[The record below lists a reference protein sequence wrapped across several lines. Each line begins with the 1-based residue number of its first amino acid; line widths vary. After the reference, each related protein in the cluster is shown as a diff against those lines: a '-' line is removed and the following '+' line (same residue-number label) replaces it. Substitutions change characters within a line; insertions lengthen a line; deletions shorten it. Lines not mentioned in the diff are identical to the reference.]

1 MLTLG
6 VTLIALAIASALLSS
21 VSYALVIRG
30 RASMMR
36 VGRISAVAALG
47 WAVASALLLVVLF
60 VTERYDVRY
69 VYDYSSADLE
79 MHYRVASIWAGQPG
93 SLVVWALVGLFCA
106 PLLMRRT
113 REFEPYVLSALML
126 LQACIL
132 VFMLMRNPFQPT
144 IIDGVIANPI
154 DGRGL
159 NPILHN
165 MWMVIHPPT
174 LFVGYGVLGVTFCLA
189 LAGLIRRD
197 YDGWARLAM
206 PWTVAGWSILGLA
219 LAMGGYWAYES
230 LGWGGYWG
238 WDPVENAALVPWLA
252 GTALLHGLVVQR
264 AHGGLR
270 RTNFVLAILTYGF
283 VFYASFL
290 TRSGVLGNFS
300 VHSFVEEGLKPAMIT
315 TLIVLLVVG
324 ITLLSARWRDIPRKS
339 LSDSLLS
346 RDSALVLMML
356 TFMIASVV
364 IALGTSLPW
373 ISSIKSVSDVLL
385 DWVGRAFAIDDGTR
399 FNDTPFADGR
409 FGLMPDF
416 FERTSSPLALV
427 LASLMAI
434 GPLLGWRS
442 TKGSTLMR
450 SLRWPFAG
458 SIVVTSIAMALGVR
472 DIVSLVFV
480 LVATLALG
488 TNLLMIVRSFRGG
501 SGGWLRIGGYLA
513 HVGMATMLVGVIG
526 SYSYASPEE
535 RMVIPQG
542 ESQRMFG
549 HTFTFWGYE
558 TKADGKHVLR
568 LEVEDDADKTFVA
581 RPDVYFNERMGAWV
595 RTPAIKR
602 YLAQDL
608 YISPEEYLPV
618 DDKNTAFIRRGEQG
632 NIGPYYIRFDSWDT
646 HNGMNTGEITKVGAT
661 VTITNGDS
669 VETYTPE
676 ILVTTSGEVAP
687 IPVELDNGREL
698 MLESVSVNSSII
710 KMRINGMNL
719 PIVPERAVITV
730 STKPAIALVWL
741 GTILMVVGGALAVF
755 RRRVSVPLATRP
767 VSSPTP
773 DRGERIP
780 SWREGYGVPA
790 PSASFTAKWLR
801 SPFKSRRRVT

>member
-21 VSYALVIRG
+21 VSYARVIRG
-30 RASMMR
+30 QASLMR

-47 WAVASALLLVVLF
+47 WAAASAVLLVVLF

-69 VYDYSSADLE
+69 VYDYSSAELE

-93 SLVVWALVGLFCA
+93 SLIVWALVGLFCA

-113 REFEPYVLSALML
+113 REFEPYVLSGLML
-126 LQACIL
+126 LQALIL

-144 IIDGVIANPI
+144 IIDGIIANPI
-154 DGRGL
+154 DGKGL

-165 MWMVIHPPT
+165 VWMVIHPPT
-174 LFVGYGVLGVTFCLA
+174 LFIGYGVLGVPFCLA

-206 PWTVAGWSILGLA
+206 PWAIAGWTILGLA

-252 GTALLHGLVVQR
+252 ATALMHGLVLQR

-270 RTNFVLAILTYGF
+270 RTNFVLAILTYGY

-300 VHSFVEEGLKPAMIT
+300 VHSFVEEGLKPAMIA

-324 ITLLSARWRDIPRKS
+324 TTLLSARWRDIPRKS

-346 RDSALVLMML
+346 RDSAFVLMML
-356 TFMIASVV
+356 TFVVASVLIV
-364 IALGTSLPW
+364 IGTSMPW
-373 ISSIKSVSDVLL
+373 ISSIKSVSDVML
-385 DWVGRAFAIDDGTR
+385 GFFGNMFAIDDGTR
-399 FNDTPFADGR
+399 YNSTAFSDGR

-416 FERTSSPLALV
+416 FERISSPLALV

-458 SIVVTSIAMALGVR
+458 SIVVTSVAMALGVR
-472 DIVSLVFV
+472 DILSLVFV

-488 TNLLMIVRSFRGG
+488 TNILMIVRSFRGAA
-501 SGGWLRIGGYLA
+501 GGWLRIGGYLA
-513 HVGMATMLVGVIG
+513 HVGMAIFLVGVVG
-526 SYSYASPEE
+526 SYVYASPEE

-542 ESQRMFG
+542 ESQRIFG

-558 TKADGKHVLR
+558 TRPDGKHVLR
-568 LEVEDDADKTFVA
+568 LEVENNSDQSFVA
-581 RPDVYFNERMGAWV
+581 RPDVYFNERMRAWV

-602 YLAQDL
+602 YLLQDL
-608 YISPEEYLPV
+608 YISPEEYVPV
-618 DDKNTAFIRRGEQG
+618 DDKNAAFITRGQQG
-632 NIGPYYIRFDSWDT
+632 TIGPYAIRFDDWNT
-646 HNGMNTGEITKVGAT
+646 HDGMNTGEVTRVGAT
-661 VTITNGDS
+661 VTITNGDTVQS
-669 VETYTPE
+669 YTPE
-676 ILVTTSGEVAP
+676 MLVTTSGAVAP
-687 IPVELDNGREL
+687 IPIDLENGREL
-698 MLESVSVNSSII
+698 LLESVSVNSSII
-710 KMRINGMNL
+710 KMRISGMNL

-755 RRRVSVPLATRP
+755 RRRMSVPLATLP
-767 VSSPTP
+767 VTPPTP
-773 DRGERIP
+773 NRGERVGG
-780 SWREGYGVPA
+780 WVEGYGVPA
-790 PSASFTAKWLR
+790 TSASLTAKWLR
-801 SPFKSRRRVT
+801 LPFKSRRRTT

>member
-1 MLTLG
+1 
-6 VTLIALAIASALLSS
+6 
-21 VSYALVIRG
+21 
-30 RASMMR
+30 MR
-36 VGRISAVAALG
+36 
-47 WAVASALLLVVLF
+47 
-60 VTERYDVRY
+60 
-69 VYDYSSADLE
+69 
-79 MHYRVASIWAGQPG
+79 YRVASVWAGQPG
-93 SLVVWALVGLFCA
+93 SLVVWALVGLLCA

-113 REFEPYVLSALML
+113 REFEPYVLSTLML
-126 LQACIL
+126 LQGCIL
-132 VFMLMRNPFQPT
+132 IFMLMRNPFQPT

-165 MWMVIHPPT
+165 VWMVIHPPT
-174 LFVGYGVLGVTFCLA
+174 LFVGYGVLGVPFCLA

-206 PWTVAGWSILGLA
+206 PWTIAGWSILGLA

-252 GTALLHGLVVQR
+252 GTALMHGLVLQR

-300 VHSFVEEGLKPAMIT
+300 VHSFVEEGLKPAMIS
-315 TLIVLLVVG
+315 TLIALLVLSIG
-324 ITLLSARWRDIPRKS
+324 LLWTRWSDIPRKA

-346 RDSALVLMML
+346 RDTMFVLMML
-356 TFMIASVV
+356 TFVIASVMIAS
-364 IALGTSLPW
+364 GTSLPW
-373 ISSIKSVSDVLL
+373 ISSIKGLNTFLMNVFGS
-385 DWVGRAFAIDDGTR
+385 AFAIDDGTR
-399 FNDTPFADGR
+399 FNSTPFADGR

-427 LASLMAI
+427 LASLMAV

-442 TKGSTLMR
+442 TKGSNLLR
-450 SLRWPFAG
+450 SLRWPFVSAV
-458 SIVVTSIAMALGVR
+458 ILTAVAIALGVQTFMP
-472 DIVSLVFV
+472 IAFV

-488 TNLLMIVRSFRGG
+488 TNLLMIMRSFRGG

-513 HVGMATMLVGVIG
+513 HVGMAVLLVGVVG
-526 SYSYASPEE
+526 SYAYASPDE

-542 ESQRMFG
+542 ETQTMFG
-549 HTFTFWGYE
+549 HSFTFWGYE
-558 TKADGKHVLR
+558 TRDDGKHVLR
-568 LEVEDDADKTFVA
+568 LEVDNSTEKTFVA

-602 YLAQDL
+602 YLWQDL

-618 DDKNTAFIRRGEQG
+618 DDKNTAFITRGQQG
-632 NIGPYYIRFDSWDT
+632 NIGPYSIRFDSWDT
-646 HNGMNTGEITKVGAT
+646 HNGMNTGDITRVGAT
-661 VTITNGDS
+661 LTITNGDT
-669 VETYTPE
+669 VQTYTPE
-676 ILVTTSGEVAP
+676 ILVTTAGEVAP
-687 IPVELDNGREL
+687 IPIDLDNGREL
-698 MLESVSVNSSII
+698 MLESVSVNSSIV
-710 KMRINGMNL
+710 KMRITGMNL

-730 STKPAIALVWL
+730 STKPAIAFVWL
-741 GTILMVVGGALAVF
+741 GTILMVVGGALAVG
-755 RRRVSVPLATRP
+755 RRRLNVPLTIKPP
-767 VSSPTP
+767 VAPSP
-773 DRGERIP
+773 DRGERVPGWSDGYAIP
-780 SWREGYGVPA
+780 ATG
-790 PSASFTAKWLR
+790 SASFSAKWLR
-801 SPFKSRRRVT
+801 SPFRSERGS